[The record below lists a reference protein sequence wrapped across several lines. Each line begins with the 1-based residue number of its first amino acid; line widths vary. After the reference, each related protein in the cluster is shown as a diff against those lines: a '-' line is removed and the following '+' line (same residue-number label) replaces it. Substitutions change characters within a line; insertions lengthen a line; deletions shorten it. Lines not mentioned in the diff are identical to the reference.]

1 VASVRKPTF
10 QGPLREGIKRPRFD
24 VSRLSPRSRGALF
37 LNLALVL
44 LIGIV
49 WWLILRPDP
58 EPEAATTE
66 STPVVAEQTPAAETP
81 TPTPAPTPAPT
92 GETYTV
98 ASGDTLASIGAKLGV
113 EWQKIAEAN
122 GLTEPYDL
130 QIGQVLKI
138 PR

>member
-58 EPEAATTE
+58 EPEAVITE
-66 STPVVAEQTPAAETP
+66 STPVATEQAPAETAP
-81 TPTPAPTPAPT
+81 TPEPSTPAPT

>member
-24 VSRLSPRSRGALF
+24 VSRLSPRSRGTLF

-58 EPEAATTE
+58 EPEAVITE
-66 STPVVAEQTPAAETP
+66 QAPAETAP
-81 TPTPAPTPAPT
+81 TPEPSTPAPT

-122 GLTEPYDL
+122 GLREPYDL